1 MSMIDRHFK
10 KRQNDL
16 ERCLCLWTPWF
27 TVVWDF
33 GSVQC
38 RGSDEFELVIK
49 YKAWGPIFYWGDR
62 DIEKLGERG
71 KFDWFQFTKI
81 QPRYADLRKRRI
93 EERDFYEQKEQLV
106 RQGKRKNPADMTYA
120 ERHAAT
126 MQSVQKMKFSANFV
140 HMMTTPVAKLALE
153 RGEVVKD
160 DVTGEILTER
170 IYDDHKEKN
179 LRISVPNG
187 GILGFKKA
195 DDGYESIRVPGFV
208 APQIE
213 TSESQT
219 PKLLGEGR

>member
-1 MSMIDRHFK
+1 MNLLQFS
-10 KRQNDL
+10 KRENDV
-16 ERCLCLWTPWF
+16 ERCISLWTPWF

-33 GSVQC
+33 GSIQC
-38 RGSDEFELVIK
+38 RGTDEFELVIK
-49 YKAWGPIFYWGDR
+49 YKTWGPIFYWGNR
-62 DIEKLGERG
+62 DIEKLGERS

-81 QPRYADLRKRRI
+81 QPRYAELRKRRI
-93 EERDFYEQKEQLV
+93 EERDFYEHKEQLV
-106 RQGKRKNPADMTYA
+106 RQGKRKNPADMTYS

-126 MQSVQKMKFSANFV
+126 MESVKKMKFSENFV
-140 HMMTTPVAKLALE
+140 HLMTTPVAKLALE
-153 RGEVVKD
+153 RGEEVTD
-160 DVTGEILTER
+160 SDTGEILTPEIFEAHR
-170 IYDDHKEKN
+170 QKDLKIP
-179 LRISVPNG
+179 VPNG